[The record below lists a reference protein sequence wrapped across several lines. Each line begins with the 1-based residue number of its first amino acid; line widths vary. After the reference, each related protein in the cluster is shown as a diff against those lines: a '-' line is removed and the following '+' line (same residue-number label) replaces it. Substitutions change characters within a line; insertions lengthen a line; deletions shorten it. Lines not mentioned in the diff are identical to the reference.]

1 MEFTITSEN
10 NLSVLIDELNHM
22 LEKAR
27 IDDDTCPNIEDIE
40 FAIDALD
47 QQFYD
52 MKGEKNFLPFNIDQN
67 GQIVGAQ
74 LPNFASDFIM
84 IALENAVERLDWQA

>member
-10 NLSVLIDELNHM
+10 NLSVLIEELEALWCN
-22 LEKAR
+22 AR
-27 IDDDTCPNIEDIE
+27 DDNAHSNLEDIE